1 MHSSFIF
8 CAFCAFSRLNWFFEV
23 KWELESSWRAAGAF
37 DHRLG
42 AGGDV
47 EFVVNAGDVGPDGA
61 DGKAEAVGDLLVKKA
76 LVSPQS
82 LH

>member
-1 MHSSFIF
+1 
-8 CAFCAFSRLNWFFEV
+8 
-23 KWELESSWRAAGAF
+23 
-37 DHRLG
+37 
-42 AGGDV
+42 
-47 EFVVNAGDVGPDGA
+47 VGPDGA